1 MNIPAVE
8 QSQFMMSPN
17 SSDRGCVQGE
27 AHNSHA
33 NKPRRILF
41 VTDFYLEGLLTGI
54 VEYARNAG
62 WILDANMRLHGRFPP
77 AEKAAGILAT
87 VQSARVRNWLAL
99 HQSCPVVRMIV
110 ARFELP
116 YPAVE
121 ADYTEAGRAGARHL
135 LELGH
140 VHLAYYS
147 HFIMSD
153 ARDAQEGFV
162 RELAAAGRNAYVL
175 DLSAAFPKRDSFD
188 IVREER
194 HRWLADQ
201 LKRLPKPLA
210 VMCDDDRRALE
221 LVAASEL
228 AGLRVP
234 EDVAILGCDNHWVEQ
249 GLSPISLSTVDMNFK
264 GIGWKAAWLLDQLM
278 QGTSPPA
285 GIIKIPPA
293 GVVSRRS
300 TATFITDSPAVT
312 AAVVHLREHYRE
324 PLRLAELAYQA
335 GLSERVLET
344 EFKRCVG
351 RPPREE
357 LRRAR
362 LSCAARLLRDTDLK
376 LAAVA
381 AESGFGS
388 AAKLCENF
396 AKAYG
401 LSPNAWRQRAKC
413 GF

>member
-1 MNIPAVE
+1 M
-8 QSQFMMSPN
+8 
-17 SSDRGCVQGE
+17 
-27 AHNSHA
+27 
-33 NKPRRILF
+33 F
-41 VTDFYLEGLLTGI
+41 VTDFYLEGLLAGI
-54 VEYARNAG
+54 VEYARDAG
-62 WILDANMRLHGRFPP
+62 WMLDANMRLHGRFPP
-77 AEKAAGILAT
+77 VEEAAGILAT
-87 VQSARVRNWLAL
+87 VQSARVRNWLAARRN
-99 HQSCPVVRMIV
+99 CPIVRLIV

-121 ADYTEAGRAGARHL
+121 ADYAAAGRAGARHL

-147 HFIMSD
+147 QFMMSD
-153 ARDAQEGFV
+153 AREAQDGFV
-162 RELAAAGRNAYVL
+162 AELAAAGRRPHIL
-175 DLSAAFPKRDSFD
+175 DLSAAFPRRDSFD

-194 HRWLADQ
+194 HRWLAGE
-201 LKRLPKPLA
+201 LNRLPKPLA

-221 LVAASEL
+221 LVAACNL

-249 GLSPISLSTVDMNFK
+249 CLSPILLSTVDMNFQ
-264 GIGWKAAWLLDQLM
+264 GIGWKAASLLDQLM
-278 QGTSPPA
+278 QGAPPPSA
-285 GIIKIPPA
+285 IIKVPPV
-293 GVVSRRS
+293 GVVARRS

-312 AAVVHLREHYRE
+312 AAVVHLREHFRE
-324 PLRLAELAYQA
+324 PLRLPELARQA

-344 EFKRCVG
+344 EFKRRVG
-351 RPPREE
+351 RSPREE

-362 LSCAARLLRDTDLK
+362 LACAARLLRDTDLK

-396 AKAYG
+396 AKVHG
-401 LSPNAWRQRAKC
+401 LSPSAWRQRAK
-413 GF
+413 GGPRRLPSRRPDPGDAQTGNAPSEDGN